1 MANTWE
7 SVVFLERTEATE
19 AMKVLDKQGESGAL
33 EYLKQWHRPG
43 EGTLMSTQGNPW
55 RKHQH
60 LYEEGSWF
68 LFYDLTV
75 PYIGLVYKVE

>member
-7 SVVFLERTEATE
+7 SVVFLERGDAKDAIE
-19 AMKVLDKQGESGAL
+19 VLNERGESGVL

-43 EGTLMSTQGNPW
+43 EGTLVSTQGNPW
-55 RKHQH
+55 CNHAN

-75 PYIGLVYKVE
+75 PYIGLVYKIE

>member
-1 MANTWE
+1 MAYTWE
-7 SVVFLERTEATE
+7 SVVFLERAEAKE
-19 AMKVLDKQGESGAL
+19 AMQVLDERGESGAL

-55 RKHQH
+55 LKHQH

-68 LFYDLTV
+68 LFYDNTV